1 MKACLFPGKS
11 CDTTNEWRGRGMSI
25 SQYIQYHI
33 LPLKNKKQ
41 IFKREHCLFENF
53 LPSTLTQETSEISF
67 NLAIS

>member
-1 MKACLFPGKS
+1 
-11 CDTTNEWRGRGMSI
+11 MSI